1 METIE
6 QIAREMCIRDRLSTG
21 EWIAI
26 SATPHADSYLFAL
39 GKIEI
44 KELESTHNSTFS
56 RGVFDISHVF
66 IVNHSSSPPLSTQIL
81 QLMG

>member
-1 METIE
+1 MKKKVLSPILQFVREIKETDDIKE
-6 QIAREMCIRDRLSTG
+6 VAKKLSTG

-56 RGVFDISHVF
+56 RGV
-66 IVNHSSSPPLSTQIL
+66 
-81 QLMG
+81 